1 MEPLDG
7 LSDAQVRVA
16 AHAGAGATS
25 DAPLL
30 VRGTA
35 GTGKSVALAARAAW
49 LVTAADAD
57 PTRIALLGATPAA
70 AARTRR
76 RLDDRLGSAAAD
88 VVVTTLPDLGHRLL
102 RDVAAEV
109 GVDPFVVPATR
120 TERVALLLEH
130 REELGLLHHDGGSGG
145 RGHIGLLAGA
155 VARIDRLKESLVD
168 AETLDRWAQALPDVD
183 PRAPREREFAALM
196 RLHDRVL
203 RERGLIDHGDL
214 LLHLVRLLEDDD
226 PRGAAVRERVGSAFS
241 TLLVDDIQDLPTAA
255 MRLLHALVRGG
266 TALVAAGDDDQA
278 TRRVRAAASK
288 NLRDLAATYPRLET
302 VTLERSWR
310 SPERVLRAAEAVVEP
325 AADRTAH
332 AWHAPSGGRVRFWR
346 ASSERA
352 QAQAVAGEIER
363 LVRDGA
369 RPEQIAVLVTSVRR
383 EGGPVVA
390 ALEERAVPTRLG
402 GAGAFLER
410 VEVRDVLAW
419 LRLLVDPSDAPAVS
433 RALARPPIDLRPAD
447 LARCMQLA
455 RRRRMDL
462 VGALAASMESP
473 QMAPEARD
481 RVASFLRLYRSA
493 TRALDVTPPDQFV
506 HRLIEHLGL
515 RRQQLFGE
523 GGDVVERL
531 RDLSR
536 VGQLA
541 ERHVRIAPQATARDF
556 ARWLILLAEA
566 GGDPDGK
573 VEAVPFAAGMDGDP
587 PGEEPDLIGPRD
599 ATAPSG
605 TTATQAGAGQGHQG
619 SAAGGTAGVADP
631 RPARAGAVRV
641 LPLEAA
647 AELELDHVFV
657 LGLQSSRLG
666 AIGAVAGRRLVDPLP
681 DELLGD
687 DRVGGGVLQGDDA
700 AGAETQADPSRAIA
714 VDEARRALHVAMTRA
729 RGTVVLSYPEHA
741 TSGAAREPSP
751 LVEDARRAVDGEWEE
766 FDERLF
772 GPDDTLHATFRT
784 LRDELLRDVAT
795 IGARLG
801 DLRMDTDLDVAHGV
815 TRYLEL
821 MKVAALINR
830 PDGQDVAAAMPG
842 IDGAIRQAATAQ
854 QKEILLSSSLDED
867 ILAAASQT
875 AERRAAG
882 RGEPS
887 LEPFLPLRDQGV
899 VMSAGDLFVY
909 GSCPLR
915 YKFNRVLR
923 IPQQSTVA
931 QRFGI
936 VVHQVLE
943 RWHGRGGTELDEL
956 QELLSASWRRSGLQG
971 VADEA
976 RLWSRAQDSMARYHA
991 RTTAEDSETVWLERG
1006 FEFRLGDHTLRG
1018 RVDRVDRHPDGAYEL
1033 VDYKTGRPRTPEQ
1046 LRDDVQ
1052 LQLYAVA
1059 AVDAWGLE
1067 APRQSYHYIL
1077 DDVKT
1082 PLEAEGGER
1091 DKITSTV
1098 ERVGAAIL
1106 AQDFEP
1112 TPAYETCAMCD
1123 YQLTCPAAE
1132 T

>member
-1 MEPLDG
+1 MEPLDD

-16 AHAGAGATS
+16 AHGADGGSAASVPSGAGGDGAPAPGRGSAGTGA
-25 DAPLL
+25 APLGGPVL

-35 GTGKSVALAARAAW
+35 GTGKSIALAARAAW
-49 LVTAADAD
+49 LVVAAGVE

-76 RLDDRLGSAAAD
+76 RVATRLGPAAAD
-88 VVVTTLPDLGHRLL
+88 LVVTTLPDLCHRLL
-102 RDVAAEV
+102 RDVAAEA

-130 REELGLLHHDGGSGG
+130 REELGLLHHDGGPAP
-145 RGHIGLLAGA
+145 IPLLAGA

-168 AETLDRWAQALPDVD
+168 ADDLGRWAAALPDTD
-183 PRAPREREFAALM
+183 PRALREREFAQLM

-214 LLHLVRLLEDDD
+214 MLHLVRLLERPDGVGATVRD
-226 PRGAAVRERVGSAFS
+226 RVGAALAA
-241 TLLVDDIQDLPTAA
+241 LLVDDVQDLPTAA
-255 MRLLHALVRGG
+255 MRVVHALVRSG
-266 TALVAAGDDDQA
+266 TALTAAGDDDQA
-278 TRRVRAAASK
+278 TRRVRAAATK
-288 NLRDLAATYPRLET
+288 NLRDLAATYPDLTT

-310 SPERVLRAAEAVVEP
+310 APNEVLRAAEAVVAP
-325 AADRTAH
+325 AADRTTH
-332 AWHAPSGGRVRFWR
+332 RWHAPSGGTVRFWR
-346 ASSERA
+346 ATNERA
-352 QAQAVAGEIER
+352 QAQAVAGEVER
-363 LVRDGA
+363 LVRDGVPPA
-369 RPEQIAVLVTSVRR
+369 RIAVLVTSVRR
-383 EGGPVVA
+383 EGGPIVA

-433 RALARPPIDLRPAD
+433 RALARPPIALRPAD
-447 LARCMQLA
+447 LARCLQLA

-462 VGALAASMESP
+462 VGALGASMESP

-493 TRALDVTPPDQFV
+493 VRALDVTPPDQFV
-506 HRLIEHLGL
+506 HRLVEHLGL
-515 RRQQLFGE
+515 RRQQLFGA

-531 RDLSR
+531 RDLAR

-541 ERHVRIAPQATARDF
+541 ERYVRISPQATARDF
-556 ARWLILLAEA
+556 ARWLITLAEA

-573 VEAVPFAAGMDGDP
+573 VEAVPFAAGMDGEPEEAFGDAGSGVGDAADP
-587 PGEEPDLIGPRD
+587 AGVG
-599 ATAPSG
+599 
-605 TTATQAGAGQGHQG
+605 AGAG
-619 SAAGGTAGVADP
+619 S
-631 RPARAGAVRV
+631 VRV

-647 AELELDHVFV
+647 AELDLDHVLV
-657 LGLQSSRLG
+657 VGLQSGRLR
-666 AIGAVAGRRLVDPLP
+666 AVGSFAGRRLVDPLP

-687 DRVGGGVLQGDDA
+687 DRHDDA
-700 AGAETQADPSRAIA
+700 GGQDPDDLDRPAPGADPERAVA
-714 VDEARRALHVAMTRA
+714 LDEARRALHVAMTRA
-729 RGTVVLSYPEHA
+729 REGVVLAYPAHA

-751 LVEDARRAVDGEWEE
+751 LVEDARRAVGGEWEE

-772 GPDDTLHATFRT
+772 GPDDTLHATFRA
-784 LRDELLRDVAT
+784 LREQLLRDVAT

-801 DLRMDTDLDVAHGV
+801 DLRMDTDVDVAHGV

-830 PDGQDVAAAMPG
+830 ADGQEVAAAMPA
-842 IDGAIRQAATAQ
+842 IDSAIRQAATAQ
-854 QKEILLSSSLDED
+854 QKEILLSSTLDEE

-887 LEPFLPLRDQGV
+887 LEPFLPLRDDGV

-909 GSCPLR
+909 GMCPLR

-923 IPQQSTVA
+923 IPQQPTVA

-943 RWHGRGGTELDEL
+943 RWHGRGGTELGEL
-956 QELLSASWRRSGLQG
+956 QELLQASWRRSGLQG

-991 RTTAEDSETVWLERG
+991 RTAAEDSETVWLERG

-1033 VDYKTGRPRTPEQ
+1033 VDYKTGRPRTAEQ

-1091 DKITSTV
+1091 AKITSTV

-1106 AQDFEP
+1106 GQDFEP
-1112 TPAYETCAMCD
+1112 TPSYETCAMCD

>member
-1 MEPLDG
+1 MEPLDA
-7 LSDAQVRVA
+7 LSDAQVRA
-16 AHAGAGATS
+16 ATHPAAG
-25 DAPLL
+25 APLL

-49 LVTAADAD
+49 LVTAAGVD
-57 PTRIALLGATPAA
+57 PTRVALLVATPAA

-76 RLDDRLGSAAAD
+76 RLDARLGSPAAD
-88 VVVTTLPDLGHRLL
+88 VVVTTLPDLCHRLL
-102 RDVAAEV
+102 RDVAAEA

-130 REELGLLHHDGGSGG
+130 REELGLRHHDGGPAP
-145 RGHIGLLAGA
+145 IPLLAGA

-168 AETLDRWAQALPDVD
+168 ADALSAWAGALADTD
-183 PRAPREREFAALM
+183 PRALREREFAALL

-214 LLHLVRLLEDDD
+214 VLRLLRVLEDET
-226 PRGAAVRERVGSAFS
+226 PGGVGATVRGRVSSALAA
-241 TLLVDDIQDLPTAA
+241 LLVDDIQDLPTAA
-255 MRLLHALVRGG
+255 MRVLRALVAAG
-266 TALVAAGDDDQA
+266 TGLTAAGDDDQA

-288 NLRDLAATYPRLET
+288 NLRELAAAHPGLTT
-302 VTLERSWR
+302 VSLERSWR
-310 SPERVLRAAEAVVEP
+310 CPDRVLSAAEAVVAP
-325 AADRTAH
+325 AADRLPH

-346 ASSERA
+346 ATNERA
-352 QAQAVAGEIER
+352 QAQAVAGEVER
-363 LVRDGA
+363 LVRDGT
-369 RPEQIAVLVTSVRR
+369 RPDRIAVLVSSVRR
-383 EGGPVVA
+383 EGGPVAA
-390 ALEERAVPTRLG
+390 ALEERAIPTRLG

-419 LRLLVDPSDAPAVS
+419 LRLLIDPSDAPAVS
-433 RALARPPIDLRPAD
+433 RALARPPIGLRPAD
-447 LARCMQLA
+447 LARCLQLA

-481 RVASFLRLYRSA
+481 RVAAFLRLYRGA
-493 TRALDVTPPDQFV
+493 VRALDVTPPDQFV
-506 HRLIEHLGL
+506 HRLVEHLGL
-515 RRQQLFGE
+515 RGQQLFGAD
-523 GGDVVERL
+523 GDVVERL
-531 RDLSR
+531 RDLAR

-541 ERHVRIAPQATARDF
+541 ERHVRIAPQSTARDF
-556 ARWLILLAEA
+556 ARWMVTLAEA

-573 VEAVPFAAGMDGDP
+573 VEAVPFAAGMDG
-587 PGEEPDLIGPRD
+587 EPDD
-599 ATAPSG
+599 
-605 TTATQAGAGQGHQG
+605 AGADAGFA
-619 SAAGGTAGVADP
+619 SAAGDPDAGGP
-631 RPARAGAVRV
+631 GPASVRV

-666 AIGAVAGRRLVDPLP
+666 AVGAFAGRRLVDPLP

-687 DRVGGGVLQGDDA
+687 DRVVP
-700 AGAETQADPSRAIA
+700 GAEDPAAAEADRERRIA
-714 VDEARRALHVAMTRA
+714 MDEARRALHVAMTRA
-729 RGTVVLSYPEHA
+729 REGVVLAYPAHA

-751 LVEDARRAVDGEWEE
+751 IVEDARRAVDGEWEE
-766 FDERLF
+766 LEERLF

-784 LRDELLRDVAT
+784 LRDGLLRDVAT

-830 PDGQDVAAAMPG
+830 PDGQKVAAAMPA
-842 IDGAIRQAATAQ
+842 IDAAIRQAATAQ
-854 QKEILLSSSLDED
+854 QKEILLSSTLDEE
-867 ILAAASQT
+867 ILAAADQT
-875 AERRAAG
+875 AERRAK

-887 LEPFLPLRDQGV
+887 LEPFLPLRGDGV
-899 VMSAGDLFVY
+899 VLSAGDLFLY
-909 GSCPLR
+909 GACPLR

-923 IPQQSTVA
+923 IPQQPTVA

-943 RWHGRGGTELDEL
+943 RWHGRGGTQLGEL
-956 QELLSASWRRSGLQG
+956 QELLSASWRRSGLTG

-976 RLWSRAQDSMARYHA
+976 RLWARAQDAMARYHA
-991 RTTAEDSETVWLERG
+991 RTMSEDSETVWLERG

-1067 APRQSYHYIL
+1067 APRQAYHYVL

-1091 DKITSTV
+1091 ARITETV
-1098 ERVGAAIL
+1098 QRVGGAIL
-1106 AQDFEP
+1106 TQDFEP
-1112 TPAYETCAMCD
+1112 TPSYETCSMCD

>member
-7 LSDAQVRVA
+7 LSDAQVRA
-16 AHAGAGATS
+16 ATHPAAGS
-25 DAPLL
+25 PLL

-49 LVTAADAD
+49 LVTAAGVD
-57 PTRIALLGATPAA
+57 PTRVALLVATPAA

-76 RLDDRLGSAAAD
+76 RLDARLGPTAAD
-88 VVVTTLPDLGHRLL
+88 VVVTTLPDLCHRLL
-102 RDVAAEV
+102 RDVAAEA

-130 REELGLLHHDGGSGG
+130 REELGLRHHDGGPAP
-145 RGHIGLLAGA
+145 IPLLAGA

-168 AETLDRWAQALPDVD
+168 ADALAAWAQALPDTD
-183 PRAPREREFAALM
+183 PRALREREFAALL

-214 LLHLVRLLEDDD
+214 VLQLLRVLEDEGGVGATV
-226 PRGAAVRERVGSAFS
+226 RGRTGSALAA
-241 TLLVDDIQDLPTAA
+241 LLVDDIQDLPTAA
-255 MRLLHALVRGG
+255 MRVLRALVG
-266 TALVAAGDDDQA
+266 TGTGLTAAGDDDQA

-288 NLRDLAATYPRLET
+288 NLRDLAATHAGLTT

-325 AADRTAH
+325 AADRLPH

-346 ASSERA
+346 ATNERA
-352 QAQAVAGEIER
+352 QAQAVAGEVER
-363 LVRDGA
+363 LIREGTGPG
-369 RPEQIAVLVTSVRR
+369 RIAVLVSSVRR
-383 EGGPVVA
+383 EGGPVSA
-390 ALEERAVPTRLG
+390 ALEELAIPTRMG

-419 LRLLVDPSDAPAVS
+419 LRLLIDPSDAPAVS
-433 RALARPPIDLRPAD
+433 RALARPPIGLRPAD

-462 VGALAASMESP
+462 VGALGSAMESP

-481 RVASFLRLYRSA
+481 RVAAFLRLYRGA
-493 TRALDVTPPDQFV
+493 NRALDVTPPDQFV
-506 HRLIEHLGL
+506 HRLVEHLGL
-515 RRQQLFGE
+515 RRQQLFGAD
-523 GGDVVERL
+523 GDVVERL
-531 RDLSR
+531 RDLAR

-541 ERHVRIAPQATARDF
+541 ERHVRIAPQSTARDF
-556 ARWLILLAEA
+556 ARWMVTLAEA
-566 GGDPDGK
+566 GGDADGK
-573 VEAVPFAAGMDGDP
+573 VEAVPFAAGLDGTPEDDE
-587 PGEEPDLIGPRD
+587 GGGL
-599 ATAPSG
+599 ASTG
-605 TTATQAGAGQGHQG
+605 TGFAAGADLD
-619 SAAGGTAGVADP
+619 AG
-631 RPARAGAVRV
+631 PAAVRV

-666 AIGAVAGRRLVDPLP
+666 AVGAFAGRRLVDPLP

-687 DRVGGGVLQGDDA
+687 DRLDGAGFGDRGGDGVSSAADA
-700 AGAETQADPSRAIA
+700 LDPSRAIA

-729 RGTVVLSYPEHA
+729 REGVVLAYPAHA

-772 GPDDTLHATFRT
+772 GPDDTLHAAFRT
-784 LRDELLRDVAT
+784 LREALLHDVAT

-830 PDGQDVAAAMPG
+830 PDGQEVPDAMPA
-842 IDGAIRQAATAQ
+842 IDAAIRQAATAQ
-854 QKEILLSSSLDED
+854 QKEILLSSTLDEE

-887 LEPFLPLRDQGV
+887 LEPFLPLRGDGV
-899 VMSAGDLFVY
+899 VLSAGDLFVY

-923 IPQQSTVA
+923 IPQQPTVA

-943 RWHGRGGTELDEL
+943 RWHGRGGTQLEEL
-956 QELLSASWRRSGLQG
+956 QELLAASWRRSGLNG

-976 RLWSRAQDSMARYHA
+976 RLWTRAQDAMARYHA
-991 RTTAEDSETVWLERG
+991 RTMAEDSETVWLERG
-1006 FEFRLGDHTLRG
+1006 FEFRLGAHTLRG

-1067 APRQSYHYIL
+1067 APRQAYHYVL

-1091 DKITSTV
+1091 ARITETV
-1098 ERVGAAIL
+1098 GRVGSAIL
-1106 AQDFEP
+1106 GQDFEP
-1112 TPAYETCAMCD
+1112 TPSYETCAMCD

>member
-7 LSDAQVRVA
+7 LSDAQARVA
-16 AHAGAGATS
+16 AHAADGP
-25 DAPLL
+25 PLL

-35 GTGKSVALAARAAW
+35 GTGKSEALAARAAW
-49 LVTAADAD
+49 LVTAAGVD
-57 PTRIALLGATPAA
+57 PARIALLAATPAG
-70 AARTRR
+70 AARTRTRLER
-76 RLDDRLGSAAAD
+76 RLGPAAAD

-102 RDVAAEV
+102 RDVADEI

-130 REELGLLHHDGGSGG
+130 REELGLRHHDGGPGS

-168 AETLDRWAQALPDVD
+168 ADALGRWAATLPDVD
-183 PRAPREREFAALM
+183 PRAAREREFAALM

-203 RERGLIDHGDL
+203 GERGLIDHGDL
-214 LLHLVRLLEDDD
+214 LLHLVRVLDGDAPD
-226 PRGAAVRERVGSAFS
+226 AARVRDRVTTAFRA
-241 TLLVDDIQDLPTAA
+241 LIVDDIQDLPTVA
-255 MRLLHALVRGG
+255 MRLLHGLVGAG
-266 TALVAAGDDDQA
+266 TTLTAAGDDDQA
-278 TRRVRAAASK
+278 TRRVRAAAAK
-288 NLRDLAATYPRLET
+288 NLRDLAATYPALGT

-325 AADRTAH
+325 AGDRLPH
-332 AWHAPSGGRVRFWR
+332 AWHAPSGGQVRFWR
-346 ASSERA
+346 AASERA
-352 QAQAVAGEIER
+352 QAQAVAGEVER
-363 LVRDGA
+363 LLRDGA
-369 RPEQIAVLVTSVRR
+369 RPERIAVLVPSVRR
-383 EGGPVVA
+383 ESGPVVA

-419 LRLLVDPSDAPAVS
+419 LRLLVDPSDAAAVS
-433 RALARPPIDLRPAD
+433 RALARPPIALRPAD

-473 QMAPEARD
+473 QMLPEARD
-481 RVASFLRLYRSA
+481 RVAAFLRLYRSA

-531 RDLSR
+531 RDLAR
-536 VGQLA
+536 VGRLA
-541 ERHVRIAPQATARDF
+541 ERSVRIAPQSTARDF

-573 VEAVPFAAGMDGDP
+573 AEAAPFAAGMDGG
-587 PGEEPDLIGPRD
+587 PGGD
-599 ATAPSG
+599 AAD
-605 TTATQAGAGQGHQG
+605 AGDDDAGDGRVVPG
-619 SAAGGTAGVADP
+619 
-631 RPARAGAVRV
+631 GAVRV

-647 AELELDHVFV
+647 ADLELDHVFV

-666 AIGAVAGRRLVDPLP
+666 AVGATPGRRLVDPLP

-687 DRVGGGVLQGDDA
+687 DRVGSALAGDDRRS
-700 AGAETQADPSRAIA
+700 AEDRADPERAIA
-714 VDEARRALHVAMTRA
+714 ADEARRALHVAMTRA
-729 RGTVVLSYPEHA
+729 REGVVLSYPDQA
-741 TSGAAREPSP
+741 TSGAAREPAAP
-751 LVEDARRAVDGEWEE
+751 VEDARRALGAEWEDH
-766 FDERLF
+766 DERLF

-784 LRDELLRDVAT
+784 LRDRLLRDVAT

-801 DLRMDTDLDVAHGV
+801 DLRMDTDVDVAHGV

-830 PDGQDVAAAMPG
+830 PDGQDVGAAIPA
-842 IDGAIRQAATAQ
+842 IDGAIHQAATAL
-854 QKEILLSSSLDED
+854 QKELLLSSTLDEE
-867 ILAAASQT
+867 IVAAASQT

-882 RGEPS
+882 RGEPA
-887 LEPFLPLRDQGV
+887 LEPFLPLRDGGV
-899 VMSAGDLFVY
+899 VMSAGDLFTY

-923 IPQQSTVA
+923 IPQQPTVA

-943 RWHGRGGTELDEL
+943 RWHGRGGTELGEL
-956 QELLSASWRRSGLQG
+956 QELLGASWRRSGLQG
-971 VADEA
+971 TADEA
-976 RLWSRAQDSMARYHA
+976 RLWARAQDAMARYHA
-991 RTTAEDSETVWLERG
+991 RTMAEDSEAVWLERG

-1067 APRQSYHYIL
+1067 PPRQSYHYVL

-1091 DKITSTV
+1091 ARITSTV

-1106 AQDFEP
+1106 GQDFEP
-1112 TPAYETCAMCD
+1112 TPSYETCAMCD